1 MKKIPAKKSQI
12 LTAAQ
17 KLFWKYGIR
26 KVTTEELCQEAGVSK
41 MTFYKYFRNKI
52 NVAVVIFKS
61 FANDMYA
68 KYDEMMAQDISFAD
82 KLEQLILLKLKAAEE
97 MSLEFVR
104 DVYGSD
110 IEEIKAVM
118 DQMLQRSLTM
128 TEAFLEQGKKAGS
141 IRKDLSNQFIL
152 FQLNQVVEMMRNEQ
166 LLTMFDDSR
175 TLTRS
180 LLDFF
185 FYGIMNPQKETQ

>member
-1 MKKIPAKKSQI
+1 MKKTPAKKSQI

-52 NVAVVIFKS
+52 DLAVVIFES

-68 KYDEMMAQDISFAD
+68 RYDEMMSQDVPFSD

-104 DVYGSD
+104 DVYSSD
-110 IEEIKAVM
+110 IQEIQEMM
-118 DQMLQRSLTM
+118 DQMLQRSLNM
-128 TEAFLEQGKKAGS
+128 TEAFLEQGKKAGC
-141 IRKDLSNQFIL
+141 IRRDLSNQFIL
-152 FQLNQVVEMMRNEQ
+152 FQLNQVVEMMRNDK